1 MKKTQIQEI
10 ILEVIDVAKDIHQIM
25 SRPSLWGKDY
35 PKQSKQNIYSKIYQ
49 LKEEGYL
56 QELEV
61 RGKKR
66 YRATLKGKAKI
77 LRFFKKDKKWD
88 SKWRIV
94 IFDIPERK
102 RKMRNFFRGKLS
114 WLGFKKLQE
123 SVWISPY
130 NIADE
135 IEGLIEYCHAEKY
148 VHYLLVEEIDSR
160 EILMDLFKIK
170 K

>member
-1 MKKTQIQEI
+1 VKKTQIQEI

-35 PKQSKQNIYSKIYQ
+35 PKQSKQNIQ
-49 LKEEGYL
+49 MKEEGYL